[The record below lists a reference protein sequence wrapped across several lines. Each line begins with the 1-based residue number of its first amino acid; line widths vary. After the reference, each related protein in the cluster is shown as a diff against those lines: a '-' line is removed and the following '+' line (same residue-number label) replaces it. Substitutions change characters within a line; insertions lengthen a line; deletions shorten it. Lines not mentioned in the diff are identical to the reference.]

1 MMDFRK
7 KWLQPLEDQGR
18 LRALAPLNGID
29 FSSNDYLGMSQHPR
43 LRAAAIAAL
52 ERGMALG
59 AGGARLLR
67 GNHPAHAELEE
78 KAAEHFNA
86 PRALFF
92 ANGFSANTA
101 ILSTL
106 PDRHDVVLFDEL
118 AHASMRDGLQA
129 GTARKIKIPHNNLQ
143 AFADTCARFKDDA
156 AQLWIVVESLYSMD
170 GDFAPLPELLAL
182 AKTYDTLLVV
192 DEAHATGIYG
202 ANGRG
207 LTQGLDYDNLIVL
220 HTCGKALGVAG
231 GIVCARADI
240 IDTLI
245 NRARPFIYS
254 TAPMPL
260 QAHLVMQ
267 ALQILEDEP
276 QHRQR
281 LFALME
287 YARKALPE
295 YASPSQILPVILGE
309 ETEAMRMAALMQR
322 AGYDIRA
329 IRPPTVP
336 EGTARL
342 RLSLN
347 TALQEKDIDG
357 VAALLRE
364 NLLKKAS

>member
-1 MMDFRK
+1 MMDFQK
-7 KWLQPLEDQGR
+7 KWLQPLEAQGR
-18 LRALAPLNGID
+18 LRALAPMNGID

-43 LRAAAIAAL
+43 LRKAAL
-52 ERGMALG
+52 QAIESGMALG
-59 AGGARLLR
+59 AGGSRLLR
-67 GNHPAHAELEE
+67 GNHPAHEALEE
-78 KAAEHFNA
+78 KAAAHFKA
-86 PRALFF
+86 PKALFF

-118 AHASMRDGLQA
+118 AHASMRDGLQT

-143 AFADTCARFKDDA
+143 AFEDACKRFKNDT
-156 AQLWIVVESLYSMD
+156 AQLWIGVESLYSMD
-170 GDFAPLPELLAL
+170 GDFAPVAELLVL
-182 AKTYDTLLVV
+182 AKKYDALLLV

-202 ANGRG
+202 PTGRG
-207 LTQGLDYDNLIVL
+207 LTEGMDYENLMTL

-231 GIVCARADI
+231 GLVCARADI

-267 ALQILEDEP
+267 ALQILEEEP

-281 LFALME
+281 LFALMA
-287 YARKALPE
+287 YARKALPD
-295 YASPSQILPVILGE
+295 YASASQIIPVILGE
-309 ETEAMRMAALMQR
+309 DTEAVRMASVIQC

-347 TALQEKDIDG
+347 TALLEKDIDG

-364 NLLKKAS
+364 TLLKKAS